1 MRSAAVAYTDQ
12 MLASLQQ
19 IIEHSVETN
28 KEQYGSLM
36 SKLNDTLHVVVNN
49 RNELRGQS
57 LMHRM
62 YSSNHHMNTYTHI
75 TATMAVIAAM
85 LSLWYV
91 YFFME

>member
-57 LMHRM
+57 E
-62 YSSNHHMNTYTHI
+62 SESD
-75 TATMAVIAAM
+75 AQDVQQ
-85 LSLWYV
+85 
-91 YFFME
+91 